1 MKLNILISTHNEKI
15 ANVPLLF
22 LPEREDVSYIV
33 SFQYTDEQML
43 AHLPKDISR
52 RDVKFIPMYGLG
64 LCKNRNNA
72 LHNAD
77 GDIAL
82 IADDDV
88 TYTNDDI
95 DKIIEVFTQNPQTD
109 VALFK
114 IRTPET
120 EPPMKRYPLTKGAY
134 KAIKGY
140 YPSSVEMAFR
150 ISKIKDNI
158 CFDERFGLG
167 SDYLNCGEEEI
178 FIKDCLN
185 KSLQV
190 DFYPY
195 YIVTHPYKSTGKN
208 RYSQKSLRSHG
219 AVSSYLYGIS
229 AYIRAMKFSLFT
241 SLRGRSNIFTLLK
254 NTLWGVAYERRTRK
268 KCRGYE

>member
-22 LPEREDVSYIV
+22 LPKREDVNYIV
-33 SFQYTDEQML
+33 SYQYTDEQML
-43 AHLPKDISR
+43 AHIPKEINRS
-52 RDVKFIPMYGLG
+52 DVKFIPIQGLG
-64 LCKNRNNA
+64 LCRNRNNA
-72 LHNAD
+72 LQHVD
-77 GDIAL
+77 GDVAI

-88 TYTNDDI
+88 IYTNESI

-114 IRTPET
+114 IRTYDD

-134 KAIKGY
+134 KVVKGY

-150 ISKIKDNI
+150 ISKVKGKIY
-158 CFDERFGLG
+158 FDERFGLG
-167 SDYLNCGEEEI
+167 SDYLNCGEEEV
-178 FIKDCLN
+178 FIKDCLK

-195 YIVTHPYKSTGKN
+195 YIVTHSYQSTGKN
-208 RYSQKSLRSHG
+208 HFTQKSLRSRG
-219 AVSSYLYGIS
+219 AVSSYLYGFS
-229 AYIRAMKFSLFT
+229 AYFRMIKFSLFT
-241 SLRGRSNIFTLLK
+241 ALRGRSNIFTLLR
-254 NTLWGVAYERRTRK
+254 NSIWGVAYERRTRK
-268 KCRGYE
+268 R